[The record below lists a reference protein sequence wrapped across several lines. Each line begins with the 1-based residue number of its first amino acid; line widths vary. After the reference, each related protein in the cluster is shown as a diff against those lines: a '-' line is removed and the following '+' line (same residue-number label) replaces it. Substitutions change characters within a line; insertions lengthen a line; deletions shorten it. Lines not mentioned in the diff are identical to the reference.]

1 MIKHLIFDFDGVIID
16 SEILAA
22 KAFFQVLKSMN
33 INNYTPQSIAA
44 KYAGNKTIKVAK
56 ELSKV
61 HKISDHILLF
71 NNVMRTVST
80 FFDKELKAVEQIE
93 DFLKIND
100 FEFYIG
106 SNSGKQRII
115 KGLNN
120 VNLNKYFKSQ
130 NIYTFEMVKNP
141 KPSPDIYL
149 KVVEDNNLKKE
160 EVLVLED
167 SIPGVRSAVDAGLKV
182 LGVVAASHWKNIS
195 YQSLMDAGTYKIIKS
210 YKNLDKIL
218 KEIN

>member
-22 KAFFQVLKSMN
+22 RAFDKVLKKMD
-33 INNYTPQSIAA
+33 INHYTPQSIAA

-56 ELSKV
+56 EISKI

-93 DFLKIND
+93 DFLKKND
-100 FEFYIG
+100 LEFYIG

-115 KGLNN
+115 KGLKN
-120 VNLNKYFKSQ
+120 VNLTKYFKSQ
-130 NIYTFEMVKNP
+130 NIYTFEMVEKP

-149 KVVEDNNLKKE
+149 KIVENNNLKKD

-167 SIPGVRSAVDAGLKV
+167 SLPGVRSAIDAGLKV
-182 LGVVAASHWKNIS
+182 LGIVAASHWKNIS
-195 YQSLMDAGTYKIIKS
+195 HQSLIDEGTFKIIKS
-210 YKNLDKIL
+210 YKDLDKTI